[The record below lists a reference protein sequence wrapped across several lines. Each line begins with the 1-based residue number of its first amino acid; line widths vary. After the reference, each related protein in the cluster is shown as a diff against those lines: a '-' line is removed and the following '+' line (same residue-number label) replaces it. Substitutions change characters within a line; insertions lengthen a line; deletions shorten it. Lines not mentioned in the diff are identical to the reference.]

1 MGKPQ
6 HDSVLKATNS
16 INPLK
21 SNSPNSNTHNR
32 LVVGSN
38 PTEPTYEAILPQST
52 VTLDHRQL
60 G

>member
-1 MGKPQ
+1 MDYQ
-6 HDSVLKATNS
+6 FN
-16 INPLK
+16 NPKTPTGLN
-21 SNSPNSNTHNR
+21 SNSHNR

-38 PTEPTYEAILPQST
+38 PTEPTFEAILPQST